1 MIYLTY
7 EQVIELHDVLIQKFG
22 GITGVREVG
31 LLESALAAPMMAVF
45 GRELHKSV
53 YDKAGAYLYHIARN
67 HPFCDGNKRTASA
80 TALAFLRANGENPC
94 YEIEDFL
101 KLVVSVAEGSE
112 GSHEISNYFRKACS
126 R

>member
-22 GITGVREVG
+22 GLAGVREIG
-31 LLESALAAPMMAVF
+31 LLESALAVPMMAVF

-80 TALAFLRANGENPC
+80 TAIAFLRVNGENPH
-94 YEIEDFL
+94 YDIENFL
-101 KLVVSVAEGSE
+101 KLVVSVAEGRMDA
-112 GSHEISNYFRKACS
+112 HEISHYFRKACS
-126 R
+126 

>member
-22 GITGVREVG
+22 GIAGIRERG

-53 YDKAGAYLYHIARN
+53 CDKAGAYLYHITRN

-80 TALAFLRANGENPC
+80 TAIAFLRVKGENPC
-94 YEIEDFL
+94 YDVKEFL
-101 KLVVSVAEGSE
+101 KLVVSVAEGTVNA
-112 GSHEISNYFRKACS
+112 HEISHYFRKACS
-126 R
+126 

>member
-1 MIYLTY
+1 MMYLTY
-7 EQVIELHDVLIQKFG
+7 EQVIELHDVFVQKFG

-80 TALAFLRANGENPC
+80 AALAFLRANGEDPH

-101 KLVVSVAEGSE
+101 KLVVSVAEGRVS
-112 GSHEISNYFRKACS
+112 SYEISDYFKKVCS
-126 R
+126 